1 MPGCRAALYWHFTS
15 KTDIFHA
22 MFVRQHDAN
31 KVVCAAAR
39 DPDEPDPLGQM
50 RSILSHFLRKVVE
63 DPQQRRVCEILHHK
77 CELAGEQAA
86 LRQHLQATG
95 EEIDQ
100 DIALSLRHAI
110 QRGQLPANL
119 DLQRAAVAVH
129 AYIHGLINNWLL
141 RPDGY
146 PRPARPSPWSTPCW
160 TCSGSAR
167 RCATRPEAP
176 RPAAPRAAV
185 VAPAHL
191 PQTVRQRHH
200 HCERSENQDVRAE
213 QAAAPAIGSASQ
225 AIGTRR

>member
-1 MPGCRAALYWHFTS
+1 MARRTKEEAQETRNQILDSAERVFASKGVTHSTMADIAADAGVSRGALYWHFTS

-50 RSILSHFLRKVVE
+50 RSILSHFLCKVVE

-141 RPDGY
+141 RPDDY
-146 PRPARPSPWSTPCW
+146 PLAREAEPLVDALLDMLRLSPALRH
-160 TCSGSAR
+160 
-167 RCATRPEAP
+167 
-176 RPAAPRAAV
+176 PA
-185 VAPAHL
+185 
-191 PQTVRQRHH
+191 
-200 HCERSENQDVRAE
+200 
-213 QAAAPAIGSASQ
+213 
-225 AIGTRR
+225 

>member
-1 MPGCRAALYWHFTS
+1 MARRTKEEAQETRNQILDSAERVFASKGVTHSTMADIAADAGVSRGALYWHFTS

-110 QRGQLPANL
+110 QRGQLLPCHRL
-119 DLQRAAVAVH
+119 DHLRAMPIAFERAIVAERNFAV
-129 AYIHGLINNWLL
+129 GGQL
-141 RPDGY
+141 R
-146 PRPARPSPWSTPCW
+146 
-160 TCSGSAR
+160 
-167 RCATRPEAP
+167 
-176 RPAAPRAAV
+176 V
-185 VAPAHL
+185 
-191 PQTVRQRHH
+191 
-200 HCERSENQDVRAE
+200 
-213 QAAAPAIGSASQ
+213 
-225 AIGTRR
+225 

>member
-1 MPGCRAALYWHFTS
+1 MARRTKEEAQETRNQILDSAERVFASKGVTHSTMADIAADAGVSRGALYWHFTS

-141 RPDGY
+141 RPDSFALDREAGALVDALLDMLRY
-146 PRPARPSPWSTPCW
+146 SPALRL
-160 TCSGSAR
+160 
-167 RCATRPEAP
+167 
-176 RPAAPRAAV
+176 PAA
-185 VAPAHL
+185 
-191 PQTVRQRHH
+191 
-200 HCERSENQDVRAE
+200 
-213 QAAAPAIGSASQ
+213 
-225 AIGTRR
+225 

>member
-1 MPGCRAALYWHFTS
+1 MARRTKEEAQETRNQILDSAERVFASKGVTHSTMADIAADAGVSRGALYWHFTS

-100 DIALSLRHAI
+100 DIALSLRHAT

-146 PRPARPSPWSTPCW
+146 PLAREAEPLVDALLDMLRLSPALRH
-160 TCSGSAR
+160 
-167 RCATRPEAP
+167 
-176 RPAAPRAAV
+176 PA
-185 VAPAHL
+185 
-191 PQTVRQRHH
+191 
-200 HCERSENQDVRAE
+200 
-213 QAAAPAIGSASQ
+213 
-225 AIGTRR
+225 

>member
-1 MPGCRAALYWHFTS
+1 MARRTKEEAQETRNQILDSAERVFASKGVTHSTMADIAADAGVSRGALYWHFTS

-146 PRPARPSPWSTPCW
+146 HLAREAEPLVDALLDMLRLSPALRH
-160 TCSGSAR
+160 
-167 RCATRPEAP
+167 
-176 RPAAPRAAV
+176 PA
-185 VAPAHL
+185 
-191 PQTVRQRHH
+191 
-200 HCERSENQDVRAE
+200 
-213 QAAAPAIGSASQ
+213 
-225 AIGTRR
+225 